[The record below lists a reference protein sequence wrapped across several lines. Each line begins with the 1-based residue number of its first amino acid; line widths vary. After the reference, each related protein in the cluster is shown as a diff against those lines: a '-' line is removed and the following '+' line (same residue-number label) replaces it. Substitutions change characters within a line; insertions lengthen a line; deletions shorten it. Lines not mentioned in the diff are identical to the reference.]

1 MLINRLRLGARGQY
15 ALSRLLSAE
24 ELPFEVLGLRFERA
38 YNSRK
43 EYIALRNPSS
53 DYKYQVIAERSFAIS
68 GVNRFVNIGLR
79 PYTSDE
85 EVARAH
91 QHFVDIVSKRYAYM
105 NPSPSVTSV
114 DALRNISDV
123 TLVETEGEYM
133 GDNFRIK
140 SFACVKGREMLLAEF
155 QCSAS
160 SEWNLEDCETVLRS
174 QLEKIERM
182 PRSNGSST

>member
-1 MLINRLRLGARGQY
+1 MPKQPSQLSLDIWDYRFRIRRFRMSIKRIRLGARGKY

-43 EYIALRNPSS
+43 EYVALQQPSA

-91 QHFVDIVSKRYAYM
+91 AHFVDIVTRRYAYM
-105 NPSPSVTSV
+105 KPSPSVISV
-114 DALRNISDV
+114 DALCNISNV

-133 GDNFRIK
+133 GDNFRI
-140 SFACVKGREMLLAEF
+140 
-155 QCSAS
+155 
-160 SEWNLEDCETVLRS
+160 
-174 QLEKIERM
+174 
-182 PRSNGSST
+182 